1 MYTHSYIISKLVFVR
16 SRSSVVVHNVVDG
29 VLDGSR
35 SVLDVSRDASLAAT
49 LTFRSQRISD
59 GLCNTLR
66 FVGLKV

>member
-1 MYTHSYIISKLVFVR
+1 M
-16 SRSSVVVHNVVDG
+16 VHNVVDG

-35 SVLDVSRDASLAAT
+35 SVLDVGRDASLAAT
-49 LTFRSQRISD
+49 LTSRSQRISD